1 MIDALS
7 LLLASLAGV
16 LLVLTGIAGIVA
28 QGLDEHAAEDAGV
41 LRGKAPR
48 RTVPPPLVVLPA
60 ASPAGCAAAAA
71 RGRALVR
78 APVDVAIRAAA

>member
-1 MIDALS
+1 MMHALS

-28 QGLDEHAAEDAGV
+28 QGLGEDAAKGAGV

-48 RTVPPPLVVLPA
+48 PHPPSPFVVLPP
-60 ASPAGCAAAAA
+60 SGPAPCAATAA

-78 APVDVAIRAAA
+78 APIDVAIRAAA